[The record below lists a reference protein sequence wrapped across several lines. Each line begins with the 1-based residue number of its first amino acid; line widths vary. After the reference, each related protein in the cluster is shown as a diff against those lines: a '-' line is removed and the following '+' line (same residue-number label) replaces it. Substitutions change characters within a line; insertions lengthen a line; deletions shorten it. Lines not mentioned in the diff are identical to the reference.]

1 MQHRS
6 FGNEDI
12 CLHSAVSNKVY
23 WYMYSPPSDFM
34 EYGAGFSICSAQGGC
49 PVTAKLFEEFRWKE
63 PLP

>member
-34 EYGAGFSICSAQGGC
+34 EYGGHGC
-49 PVTAKLFEEFRWKE
+49 CCNSRGCCPYK
-63 PLP
+63 